1 MGEVYSPTNLI
12 FSKDNN
18 SIGESLAKAGG
29 VNQYGDWSN
38 TYYVLPDG
46 SVETPRNTSWFVRYN
61 WKNVEPGGSIIV
73 PPKGPKKDYLET
85 ILKTTQVIYN
95 LAVSVGVVMT
105 LFYDQ
110 P

>member
-1 MGEVYSPTNLI
+1 
-12 FSKDNN
+12 
-18 SIGESLAKAGG
+18 
-29 VNQYGDWSN
+29 
-38 TYYVLPDG
+38 
-46 SVETPRNTSWFVRYN
+46 
-61 WKNVEPGGSIIV
+61 V